1 MDSTI
6 ISSLIGAG
14 AMLLSALISANVAKT
29 TTRKELERMD
39 KEHKLMSQSEK
50 KRAFADMVK
59 ALDFYILQ
67 VSQGEILVEQE
78 TPLKAIANA
87 RILFSGTVAE
97 AIDALQTAF
106 QEDADLSTLR
116 RCLSKAI
123 DEHRR
128 DEENGC

>member
-29 TTRKELERMD
+29 TTRKELERME
-39 KEHKLMSQSEK
+39 KEHKLTNQSEK

-97 AIDALQTAF
+97 AIDALQTVF
-106 QEDADLSTLR
+106 QEDADLGTLR
-116 RCLSKAI
+116 RCLAKAI
-123 DEHRR
+123 DENRR
-128 DEENGC
+128 DEEQSR